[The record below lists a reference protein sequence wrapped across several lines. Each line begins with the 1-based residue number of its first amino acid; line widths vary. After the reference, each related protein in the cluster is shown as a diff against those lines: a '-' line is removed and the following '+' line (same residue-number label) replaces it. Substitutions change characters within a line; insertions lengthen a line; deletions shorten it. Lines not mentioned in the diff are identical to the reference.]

1 MCIIRSAGSVPS
13 RPRNPAPPDKDVEN
27 SDKTVRIVH
36 SDNGDEIV
44 VVSPDRQAP
53 NYSGISNYD
62 LDTLMSN
69 RSLMLT
75 HTRTP
80 GRALN
85 RSLVYPAQGSYN
97 ATGDARI
104 FSVQDQSIRR
114 RSRQG
119 KAGFFSL
126 DPISSYLS
134 A

>member
-1 MCIIRSAGSVPS
+1 MPS
-13 RPRNPAPPDKDVEN
+13 RPRNPAPTDKDVEN

-36 SDNGDEIV
+36 TDNGDEIV
-44 VVSPDRQAP
+44 VVSPDRQAL

-126 DPISSYLS
+126 DPISS
-134 A
+134 